1 MAAMSTESGI
11 TKILSEKPVSSALIS
26 RRELLRATMYASVA
40 AALGPTFSF
49 AQAVHSDITAA
60 ARGEDGSEFLTNPN
74 WKAVFLNDQQDKTL
88 IALSDVIIP
97 ATDTPG
103 AKEALVNR
111 YLDLMLSVQ
120 PAEFQ
125 QKFLDAL
132 AFIDAESQRQ
142 FANEFRSL
150 SLEDQVALLT
160 PWAYARQASHWT
172 EREETR
178 EAEPETGQEHFGR
191 LKSLIAVAYY
201 GSEVGA
207 KELGWDGSVMNG
219 PYQGCEQPPTN
230 QT

>member
-1 MAAMSTESGI
+1 MSTESGI
-11 TKILSEKPVSSALIS
+11 TKILSKKPVSSALIS

-111 YLDLMLSVQ
+111 YLDLLLSVQ

-150 SLEDQVALLT
+150 SLEDQVSLLT

-178 EAEPETGQEHFGR
+178 EAEPETGQEHFER

-219 PYQGCEQPPTN
+219 PYQGCEQPPTK

>member
-1 MAAMSTESGI
+1 MPKESETTKQPAAT
-11 TKILSEKPVSSALIS
+11 LSSSPLLS

-60 ARGEDGSEFLTNPN
+60 ARGEDGSEFLTDPN
-74 WKAVFLNDQQDKTL
+74 WKAAFLNDQQDKTL

-111 YLDLMLSVQ
+111 YLDLLLSVQ
-120 PAEFQ
+120 PKEFQ
-125 QKFLDAL
+125 QEFVDGL
-132 AFIDAESQRQ
+132 AFIDAESQKQ
-142 FANEFRSL
+142 FGNEFRNL
-150 SLEDQVALLT
+150 ALDDQVSLLT
-160 PWAYARQASHWT
+160 PWAYTRQASHWT

-178 EAEPETGQEHFGR
+178 EAEPEHGQEHFER

-201 GSEVGA
+201 GSEIGA

-219 PYQGCEQPPTN
+219 PYQGCEQPPTT